1 MAGTTLSE
9 NEIDLLVS
17 AGFDRARIEE
27 GTLTSADQEVL
38 KERKA
43 VLSYLEKKYPKETF
57 TLTGCSLSQ
66 GVTDTYDSFFAVTGE
81 ENDTEFEI
89 RVKRGEDGYELQDGY
104 YNFLIQTAYEVYL
117 RETLAETGE
126 EVLDAESKL
135 QELHGE
141 MYTADYSLEEALQ
154 GEEEVTA
161 IGEVTLEAK
170 DGPRKRVRKLWRP
183 YRKLFGVTGS
193 GAATISALAPGRK
206 LTESGSMFFR

>member
-1 MAGTTLSE
+1 MAGRTLSE

-43 VLSYLEKKYPKETF
+43 VLSYLEKKYPEETF

-170 DGPRKRVRKLWRP
+170 GRTEEACEK
-183 YRKLFGVTGS
+183 
-193 GAATISALAPGRK
+193 ALASIQEAFR
-206 LTESGSMFFR
+206 SHRIRGSYYIGFGTGEEAYGKWIHVF

>member
-27 GTLTSADQEVL
+27 GALTSADQEVL

-57 TLTGCSLSQ
+57 TLTDCSLSQ
-66 GVTDTYDSFFAVTGE
+66 GVTDTYDSFSAAAGE
-81 ENDTEFEI
+81 ESDIEFEI
-89 RVKRGEDGYELQDGY
+89 RVKRNEDGYELQDGY
-104 YNFLIQTAYEVYL
+104 YNFLIETAYEDYI
-117 RETLAETGE
+117 REALAEAGE

-141 MYTADYSLEEALQ
+141 AYTADYSLEEALQ

-161 IGEVTLEAK
+161 IGKVTLESKGRTEEACEEALTSLEEVFRGHRIRGSYYISF
-170 DGPRKRVRKLWRP
+170 GPGEEAYGKWIHV
-183 YRKLFGVTGS
+183 F
-193 GAATISALAPGRK
+193 
-206 LTESGSMFFR
+206 